1 MLPEVEVKS
10 LAAGINRA
18 ESDNRLC
25 FPESTQERKN
35 NIGLFFFSCRRH
47 SENEDHN
54 SASLQPENLFSAS
67 VFSPTSCLAG
77 FTC

>member
-35 NIGLFFFSCRRH
+35 NIGLFFFFMQEAFR
-47 SENEDHN
+47 E
-54 SASLQPENLFSAS
+54 
-67 VFSPTSCLAG
+67 
-77 FTC
+77 